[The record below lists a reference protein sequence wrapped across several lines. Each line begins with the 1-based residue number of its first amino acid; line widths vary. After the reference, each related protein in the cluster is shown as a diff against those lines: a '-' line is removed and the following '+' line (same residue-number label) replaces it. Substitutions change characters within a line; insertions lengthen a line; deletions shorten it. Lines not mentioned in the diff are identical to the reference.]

1 MENQEKKI
9 TNYLIEKRLPLDIL
23 LEVKD
28 HMTDQIA
35 ALETDQ
41 NLDFDEAFEQT
52 KISWEKDLKMR
63 ISLFSC
69 KFRKITRLQNSIMM
83 RNQLRIQ
90 KKVMIIMSA
99 IFFTTVFSAFYL
111 PTISKYIFLIIYST
125 VALLGIVPSVL
136 DRKLL
141 KTTKANYDKNISVFQ
156 RSTSN
161 YMLMGAFFIIL
172 SNIIDIDACMEKVRN
187 SIIEL
192 FNHKNFAVQN
202 ILHLMAAYLYIYS
215 VMYGYFCYINYKR
228 AIIKIKER
236 MKLEF

>member
-9 TNYLIEKRLPLDIL
+9 TDYLIEKRLPLDIL

-28 HMTDQIA
+28 HMEDQIA
-35 ALETDQ
+35 VLESEQ

-52 KISWEKDLKMR
+52 KISWEKDLKMGF
-63 ISLFSC
+63 SLFSY

-90 KKVMIIMSA
+90 KEVMLIMLA

-125 VALLGIVPSVL
+125 VALLGIVASIL

-141 KTTKANYDKNISVFQ
+141 QTTRANYDKNISVFQ

-161 YMLMGAFFIIL
+161 YMLIGAFFIIL

-187 SIIEL
+187 SIIQL
-192 FNHKNFAVQN
+192 FSYKNFAGQN

-215 VMYGYFCYINYKR
+215 VVYGYFCYINYKK

-236 MKLEF
+236 MTFEL

>member
-1 MENQEKKI
+1 
-9 TNYLIEKRLPLDIL
+9 
-23 LEVKD
+23 
-28 HMTDQIA
+28 MTDQIA

-99 IFFTTVFSAFYL
+99 IFLRLYSQRFIFRQFPS
-111 PTISKYIFLIIYST
+111 IFLIIYST

-215 VMYGYFCYINYKR
+215 VVYGYFCYINYKR